1 MNHASVNSVVFH
13 RILDFKTGLNFHS
26 GPFFLPVP
34 VVKSSPGQKKSN
46 NGPSADGSVIRLF
59 FVRACGVHYFRA
71 MQDQSI
77 TGWETK
83 FITYLKEN
91 THTKD
96 GSHDLG
102 HFQRVWKAAQ
112 YINQEEGGIADPLI
126 LLTGAY
132 FHDLVSLPKNSPE
145 RSASSRL
152 SAERTVALLKDVF
165 TDFPPDKIEGVRHAI
180 HAHSFSA
187 QVAPLTSEAK
197 ILQDADRM
205 EALGAIGLARV
216 FYTAGQ
222 LSQRLFDA
230 EDPLALAREPNDSQY
245 SLDHFQLKLFKLPAL
260 MNTATGKRLAEEK
273 VAYLRQ
279 YLRMIESEIK
289 GKYDG

>member
-1 MNHASVNSVVFH
+1 
-13 RILDFKTGLNFHS
+13 
-26 GPFFLPVP
+26 
-34 VVKSSPGQKKSN
+34 
-46 NGPSADGSVIRLF
+46 
-59 FVRACGVHYFRA
+59 
-71 MQDQSI
+71 MQDQDTS
-77 TGWETK
+77 GWEIR
-83 FITYLKEN
+83 FIDYL
-91 THTKD
+91 TAHTDTKD

-112 YINQEEGGIADPLI
+112 YIDREEGGLADPLV
-126 LLTGAY
+126 LLTSAY

-145 RSASSRL
+145 RSAASRL
-152 SAERTVALLKDVF
+152 SAEKTAALLTDVF
-165 TDFPPDKIEGVRHAI
+165 TDFPPEKIEGVRHAI

-187 QVAPLTSEAK
+187 QVAPLTVEAR

-230 EDPLALAREPNDSQY
+230 ADPMALGREPDDRRY

-260 MNTATGKRLAEEK
+260 MNTATGRRLAEEK
-273 VAYLRQ
+273 AAYLRDF
-279 YLRMIESEIK
+279 LRMIDGEIK
-289 GKYDG
+289 GKW

>member
-1 MNHASVNSVVFH
+1 
-13 RILDFKTGLNFHS
+13 
-26 GPFFLPVP
+26 
-34 VVKSSPGQKKSN
+34 
-46 NGPSADGSVIRLF
+46 
-59 FVRACGVHYFRA
+59 
-71 MQDQSI
+71 MQDQDTS
-77 TGWETK
+77 GWEIR
-83 FITYLKEN
+83 FIDYL
-91 THTKD
+91 TAHMDTKD

-112 YINQEEGGIADPLI
+112 YIDEEEGRVADPLI
-126 LLTGAY
+126 LLTSAY

-145 RSASSRL
+145 RSAASRL
-152 SAERTVALLKDVF
+152 SAEKTAALLVDVF
-165 TDFPPDKIEGVRHAI
+165 TDFPREKIEGVRHAI

-187 QVAPLTSEAK
+187 RVEPRTVEAR

-230 EDPLALAREPNDSQY
+230 EDPLALQREPDDRRY
-245 SLDHFQLKLFKLPAL
+245 SLDHFQVKLFKLPAL

-273 VAYLRQ
+273 VGYLRDF
-279 YLRMIESEIK
+279 LRMIEGEIR
-289 GKYDG
+289 GLC